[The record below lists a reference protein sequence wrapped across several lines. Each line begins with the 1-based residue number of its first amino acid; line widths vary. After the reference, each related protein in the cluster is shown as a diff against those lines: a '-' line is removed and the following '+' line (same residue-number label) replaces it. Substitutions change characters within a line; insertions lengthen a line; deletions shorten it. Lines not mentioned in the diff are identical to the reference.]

1 MRTSLLHAA
10 LLAAALAPI
19 APLATL
25 GPGGAALGAQERTSR
40 AERFMRNCDEYWGDR
55 DRERHCEV
63 RDVTMKAPAR
73 TLFVDGRDNGGV
85 SFYGWDKNE
94 VLVRALIQ
102 TNADSKSEA
111 QALAKDIRIATDGDR
126 IRADGPANRRYANW
140 SVSYEVWV
148 PRKANLEA
156 DTHNGGI
163 SVDDVEGRMELH
175 AVNGGIALRGVGG
188 DVRAETTNG
197 GVTANLDGNT
207 WKGEGLDLQ
216 TTNGGVTLEIP
227 RGYNARLET
236 GTVNGGMNIDFP
248 ITVQGFIGKRITTTL
263 GQGGPRVRAT
273 TTNGGVR
280 IRER

>member
-1 MRTSLLHAA
+1 MRKPLLA
-10 LLAAALAPI
+10 LLLVVVAATAQ
-19 APLATL
+19 
-25 GPGGAALGAQERTSR
+25 GQERGSR
-40 AERFMRNCDEYWGDR
+40 AERFMRNCDDNYGDR
-55 DRERHCEV
+55 DRERFCEV
-63 RDVTMKAPAR
+63 RDVAVKVPAQR
-73 TLFVDGRDNGGV
+73 LFVDGRQNGGV
-85 SFYGWDKNE
+85 SFHGWTRNE

-102 TNADSKSEA
+102 ASADTRAEA
-111 QALAKDIRIATDGDR
+111 ESLAKEIEIETDGDR
-126 IRADGPANRRYANW
+126 VRADGPANRRYANW

-148 PRKANLEA
+148 PRRSNVEA

-163 SVDDVEGRMELH
+163 SVDSIEGRIDLH
-175 AVNGGIALRGVGG
+175 AVNGGIHLRGIAG

-197 GVTANLDGNT
+197 GVSASLDGTT
-207 WKGEGLDLQ
+207 WRGEGLDLQ

-248 ITVQGFIGKRITTTL
+248 ITVQGFIGRRISTTL

>member
-1 MRTSLLHAA
+1 MRKSVLALTLVFSATQ
-10 LLAAALAPI
+10 LLAQDR
-19 APLATL
+19 
-25 GPGGAALGAQERTSR
+25 GSR
-40 AERFMRNCDEYWGDR
+40 AERFMRNCDEWYGDR
-55 DRERHCEV
+55 DRERFCEV
-63 RDVTMKAPAR
+63 RDVTMRVPAR
-73 TLFVDGRDNGGV
+73 MLFVDGRDNGGV

-102 TNADSKSEA
+102 TNADTRAEA
-111 QALAKDIRIATDGDR
+111 QSLAKEIKIATDGDR
-126 IRADGPANRRYANW
+126 VRADGPANRRHANW

-148 PRKANLEA
+148 PRKSNLEA

-163 SVDDVEGRMELH
+163 SVENVEGRMELH
-175 AVNGGIALRGVGG
+175 AVNGGIHLRGTAG

-197 GVTANLDGNT
+197 GVTALLEGT
-207 WKGEGLDLQ
+207 SWRGEGLDLQ
-216 TTNGGVTLEIP
+216 TTNGGVNLEIP

-248 ITVQGFIGKRITTTL
+248 ITVQGFIGRRITTTL

>member
-1 MRTSLLHAA
+1 MRKTLLTLA
-10 LLAAALAPI
+10 LVLAAA
-19 APLATL
+19 PLA
-25 GPGGAALGAQERTSR
+25 AQERGSR
-40 AERFMRNCDEYWGDR
+40 AERFMRNCDDFYGDR
-55 DRERHCEV
+55 DRERFCEV

-73 TLFVDGRDNGGV
+73 SLFVDGRDNGGV
-85 SFYGWDKNE
+85 SFYGWGKNE

-102 TNADSKSEA
+102 TNADTRAEA
-111 QALAKDIRIATDGDR
+111 QALAKEIKIVTDGDR
-126 IRADGPANRRYANW
+126 VRADGPANRRYANW

-148 PRKANLEA
+148 PRKSNIEA

-163 SVDDVEGRMELH
+163 SVDSVEGRMELH
-175 AVNGGIALRGVGG
+175 AVNGGIHLRSTAG

-197 GVTANLDGNT
+197 GVTATLDGTT
-207 WKGEGLDLQ
+207 WRGEGLDLQ
-216 TTNGGVTLEIP
+216 TTNGGVSLEIP

-248 ITVQGFIGKRITTTL
+248 ITVQGFIGRRITTTL